1 MESSDEDDQVDV
13 WCSHLE
19 QRQPRTELRRC
30 LAVKTIGDV
39 MRRRR
44 LKWLGHVER
53 KEDADYAKACTR
65 LVGWWWR
72 EGTCE
77 QAEEHLAE
85 HSCTRLVVEGRH
97 L

>member
-1 MESSDEDDQVDV
+1 MS
-13 WCSHLE
+13 
-19 QRQPRTELRRC
+19 RPRNTWWN
-30 LAVKTIGDV
+30 T
-39 MRRRR
+39 
-44 LKWLGHVER
+44 HV
-53 KEDADYAKACTR
+53 
-65 LVGWWWR
+65 LGWWWR

>member
-1 MESSDEDDQVDV
+1 MS
-13 WCSHLE
+13 
-19 QRQPRTELRRC
+19 RLRN
-30 LAVKTIGDV
+30 T
-39 MRRRR
+39 
-44 LKWLGHVER
+44 HV
-53 KEDADYAKACTR
+53 
-65 LVGWWWR
+65 LGWWWR